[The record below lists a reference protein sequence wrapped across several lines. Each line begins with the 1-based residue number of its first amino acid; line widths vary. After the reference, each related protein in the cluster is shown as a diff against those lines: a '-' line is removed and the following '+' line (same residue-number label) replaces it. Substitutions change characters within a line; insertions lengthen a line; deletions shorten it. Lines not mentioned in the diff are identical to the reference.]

1 MGFLEEI
8 FEGALEDFFDNF
20 LSKISN
26 VLTFWRKPKEEKK
39 KEVVKPS
46 KGPAAEGWLFYV

>member
-8 FEGALEDFFDNF
+8 FEGVLEDFFNDF
-20 LSKISN
+20 LGKIFN
-26 VLTFWRKPKEEKK
+26 VFTFWWKPKKGKK